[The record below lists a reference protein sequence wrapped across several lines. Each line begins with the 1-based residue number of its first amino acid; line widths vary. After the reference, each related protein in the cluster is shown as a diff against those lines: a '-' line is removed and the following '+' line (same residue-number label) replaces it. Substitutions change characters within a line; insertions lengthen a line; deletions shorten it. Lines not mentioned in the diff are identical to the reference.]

1 MSDRYDIRSA
11 HPFFDVT
18 RTIVGNEIRMWS
30 LGNYGADLCPKQP
43 SLGRGLFLD
52 LMHNHQAC
60 EDYANIYGT
69 HAEL

>member
-1 MSDRYDIRSA
+1 
-11 HPFFDVT
+11 
-18 RTIVGNEIRMWS
+18 MWS